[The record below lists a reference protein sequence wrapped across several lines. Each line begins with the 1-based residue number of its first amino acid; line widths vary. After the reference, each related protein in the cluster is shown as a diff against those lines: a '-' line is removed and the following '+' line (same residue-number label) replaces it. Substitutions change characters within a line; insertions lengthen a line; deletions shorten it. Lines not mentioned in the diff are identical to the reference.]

1 MADKLTRT
9 SHTAEIGASR
19 LVGIRL
25 EYYPT
30 DRHADMLPG
39 TANHRLALVLSAG
52 LHGGAGRAADRTGS
66 GGRIPCS
73 TVAHGLALPD
83 FSSHTFPSFLLL
95 LCSSALGSIMCFLH
109 LPFTLFFFVLV
120 RVGFGD

>member
-39 TANHRLALVLSAG
+39 PANHRLALVLSAG
-52 LHGGAGRAADRTGS
+52 LHGGAGHAADRTGS
-66 GGRIPCS
+66 GGRFPCS
-73 TVAHGLALPD
+73 TV
-83 FSSHTFPSFLLL
+83 
-95 LCSSALGSIMCFLH
+95 
-109 LPFTLFFFVLV
+109 
-120 RVGFGD
+120 